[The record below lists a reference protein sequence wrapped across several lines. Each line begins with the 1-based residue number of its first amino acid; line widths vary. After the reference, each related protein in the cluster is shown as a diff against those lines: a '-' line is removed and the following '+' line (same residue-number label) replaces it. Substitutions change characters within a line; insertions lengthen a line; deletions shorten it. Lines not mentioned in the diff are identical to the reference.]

1 MEKGSI
7 IITSPS
13 LLAPAPQVKPMRE
26 IKTTTVENLS
36 NPPTNSN
43 LLQPDQVEISKAG
56 QEKVLQD
63 KELEKEP
70 LEEEEK
76 KVMSVNDAKKTTKS
90 EKNELDE
97 QIKELSSEI
106 LKITIQIEL
115 LRTKEDAKSV
125 KERRSLE
132 VDLAIKKGAL
142 EATIKRKSDIA
153 KLASHVDT

>member
-43 LLQPDQVEISKAG
+43 LFQPDQVEISKAG

-70 LEEEEK
+70 LEEE